1 MLRGLPPASSA
12 DKKGPPGARRG
23 FDKIVEVEAF
33 DEQYGMLPAQ
43 PDDKSRVWGVN
54 SFAVL
59 PMFGGQFSENVAQQ
73 CGFRMP
79 AASFQEKG

>member
-1 MLRGLPPASSA
+1 MLRGLLPSTAA
-12 DKKGPPGARRG
+12 AKKGPLGARRG
-23 FDKIVEVEAF
+23 FDKIVEAKAF
-33 DEQYGMLPAQ
+33 DEQYGMLPVQ

-59 PMFGGQFSENVAQQ
+59 PMCGGLFRENVAQQ

-79 AASFQEKG
+79 SASF